1 MANAAASTKGAIYVF
16 NVYSQDLVLSLNG
29 GLAMGTGN
37 IPGWT
42 PGGTGLKYRPDGLKV
57 DRVLNE
63 SDGAGKFWGPIKG
76 PGINQLLLT
85 WLDGVY
91 YATVKVKKALNA
103 DLLLFI
109 YRDKWTLVNV
119 DDGTV
124 ADSGDV
130 TEKASMDALVRSAQ
144 SAASHGKK

>member
-29 GLAMGTGN
+29 GPAMGTGN

-42 PGGTGLKYRPDGLKV
+42 TGTGLKYRPDGLKV
-57 DRVLNE
+57 DRALNE
-63 SDGAGKFWGPIKG
+63 NEGTGKFWGPMKG
-76 PGINQLLLT
+76 PGINQLLLN
-85 WLDGVY
+85 WLDGTY

-130 TEKASMDALVRSAQ
+130 TEKAAMEALVRSAQ

>member
-1 MANAAASTKGAIYVF
+1 MATAAASSKGAVYVF
-16 NVYSQDLVLSLNG
+16 NVYSQDLTLSLNG

-42 PGGTGLKYRPDGLKV
+42 PGGTGLKYQPQGLKV

-63 SDGAGKFWGPIKG
+63 SDGMGKFWGPMKG
-76 PGINQLLLT
+76 PGINNLVLN
-85 WLDGVY
+85 WLDGTY
-91 YATVKVKKALNA
+91 YATVKVNKALNA

-124 ADSGDV
+124 AASGDV
-130 TEKASMDALVRSAQ
+130 TEKAAMDALVRSAQ
-144 SAASHGKK
+144 TVASHAKR